1 MSFFENSGMQIQ
13 SLRGLRC
20 NFCAFPRQVPVTGAH
35 AIEGEHFAATAR
47 GFRFR
52 AEIELDRFPRVS
64 SLRLQSQ
71 SRCRLVTAMHHAIFA
86 SAIASDPV
94 YDSITLPFKFFEQLR
109 IARVVPV
116 GH

>member
-20 NFCAFPRQVPVTGAH
+20 NFCAFPRQVPVAGAH

-47 GFRFR
+47 GFRLR
-52 AEIELDRFPRVS
+52 AEIELDRFPSVS

-71 SRCRLVTAMHHAIFA
+71 SRGRLVTAMHHAVFA
-86 SAIASDPV
+86 TAIPRDSVDDAIPV
-94 YDSITLPFKFFEQLR
+94 PCRLFQ
-109 IARVVPV
+109 
-116 GH
+116 